1 MVTTLSSSPSAR
13 GTVASAS
20 SPPLVRRDMKSIAR
34 ELPFTALRVE
44 GRIPDALRG
53 TLYRAGPGLYE
64 SFGRR
69 VSHSFEADGA
79 ISALRLSGERGSA
92 RAEGAIRLVE
102 SEGLRAERLA
112 GRPLFGARASWPR
125 RLWNGLRLA
134 RKNTGNTA
142 LMSVRERLF
151 ALVESNR
158 PTEID
163 PETLQTLGESDLG
176 GIGDAFSAHPHRV
189 EARGSTVGFGV
200 EYGPRTRLRLYE
212 LPDRGA
218 PVARVLGELTLPR
231 PVLLHDFA
239 VTPTRALFL
248 VSPVRVNLARAL
260 LGLIDFAH
268 LVTYRPQDGVE
279 VIVVPL
285 DRVEAATRF
294 AVDPFFQWHFAAA
307 RDDGDAIETMFVR
320 HPDFSSFDG
329 LRADGPRSE
338 GRLVRA
344 RIEPARRR
352 LHVEERWDRSCEFP
366 RVDPRRE
373 GRLDAPVGKVFLT
386 EEHQGERHLAMLD
399 VETGRAR
406 MHALSGGLAGSEVVF
421 VPRSPDAPE
430 ADGWALSLV
439 YDSTSDR
446 SHVRI
451 LDTARW
457 EDEPVAKCHFPEWV
471 PMTFH
476 GLWVGSLLSS

>member
-1 MVTTLSSSPSAR
+1 
-13 GTVASAS
+13 
-20 SPPLVRRDMKSIAR
+20 MKSIAR
-34 ELPFTALRVE
+34 ELPFTDLRVE

-53 TLYRAGPGLYE
+53 TLYRTGPGLYE
-64 SFGRR
+64 LFGKR

-79 ISALRLSGERGSA
+79 ISALRLSGPPGSA
-92 RAEGAIRLVE
+92 RAEGAIRLVQ
-102 SEGLRAERLA
+102 SEALQRERLA
-112 GRPLFGARASWPR
+112 GRPLYGARASWPR
-125 RLWNGLRLA
+125 RLWNGVRLA

-142 LMSVRERLF
+142 LLTFRDRLF

-163 PETLQTLGESDLG
+163 PGTLATLGESDLG
-176 GIGDAFSAHPHRV
+176 GIGDAFTAHPHRV

-200 EYGPRTRLRLYE
+200 EYGPRTKLRLYE

-218 PVARVLGELTLPR
+218 PVVRVLGELTLPH

-248 VSPVRVNLARAL
+248 VSPVRLNIVRAL
-260 LGLIDFAH
+260 LGLVDFAN
-268 LVTYRPQDGVE
+268 LVTYRPEDGVE

-285 DRVEAATRF
+285 DRVQAATRF
-294 AVDPFFQWHFAAA
+294 SVDPFFQWHFAGA
-307 RDDGDAIETMFVR
+307 RDDGEAIETLFVR
-320 HPDFSSFDG
+320 HPDFASFDG

-352 LHVEERWDRSCEFP
+352 LEVEERWDRNCEFP

-373 GRLDAPVGKVFLT
+373 GRPDAPIGKVFLT
-386 EEHQGERHLAMLD
+386 EEHQGQRHLAMLD

-406 MHALSGGLAGSEVVF
+406 LHALTGGMAGSEVVF
-421 VPRSPDAPE
+421 VPRSAHAPE
-430 ADGWALSLV
+430 GDGWALSLV
-439 YDSTSDR
+439 YDPASDR

-476 GLWVGSLLSS
+476 GLFVGSLLAS